1 MFGLLFNQESKRRRL
16 LDKAPEGPLRDYLEQ
31 SFPDKAAPVSDT
43 ALLAMDFETSG
54 LDAKHDHLLS
64 VGYVTLLH
72 NQVAL
77 DTAHHQII
85 HSKRDMDDDNITI
98 HHITHDQVAQG
109 MTLPQVVES
118 ILKQLKGKV
127 LLAHHAAVEIGFLQ
141 QACKNLYGLAPVIP
155 AIDTMQ
161 LARQRLERRQQPF
174 KANELR
180 LFNLRKQYGLPRYQ
194 AHNAL
199 MDAIATAELFLA
211 QLAHGNYRKPPP
223 LKNFLLRP

>member
-1 MFGLLFNQESKRRRL
+1 MLSWLFNLDKKRRRL
-16 LDKAPEGPLRDYLEQ
+16 LDKAPAGPVRDYLAEP
-31 SFPDKAAPVSDT
+31 FPPSNTPIDAT

-54 LDAKHDHLLS
+54 LDVKRDHLLS
-64 VGYVTLLH
+64 VGYVVLQNDHVLLG
-72 NQVAL
+72 
-77 DTAHHQII
+77 TAHHQVIR
-85 HSKRDMDDDNITI
+85 SKRDISGDNISI

-109 MTLPQVVES
+109 ATIPLAVEA
-118 ILKQLKGKV
+118 ILQQLQGKV

-141 QACKNLYGLAPVIP
+141 QACINLYGLAPVIP

-161 LARQRLERRQQPF
+161 LAKRRMERQQQPI
-174 KANELR
+174 KPHDLR

-211 QLAHGNYRKPPP
+211 QLAYGGYKKPPP

>member
-1 MFGLLFNQESKRRRL
+1 MLDWLFNQERKRRRQL
-16 LDKAPEGPLRDYLEQ
+16 ERAPAGPVRDYLALP
-31 SFPDKAAPVSDT
+31 FPDRQTPIDQVV
-43 ALLAMDFETSG
+43 LLAMDFETSG
-54 LDAKHDHLLS
+54 LDATKDHLLS
-64 VGYVTLLH
+64 VGYVTLQSA
-72 NQVAL
+72 QVLL

-85 HSKRDMDDDNITI
+85 RSKRDMSDENITI

-109 MTLPQVVES
+109 MTLPQVVER
-118 ILKQLKGKV
+118 ILQQLGGKV

-161 LARQRLERRQQPF
+161 LARQRLERQQQPF

-180 LFNLRKQYGLPRYQ
+180 LFNLRKKYALPRYQ

-199 MDAIATAELFLA
+199 MDAIATGELFLA

>member
-1 MFGLLFNQESKRRRL
+1 MFDWLFNLESKRKRQ

-31 SFPDKAAPVSDT
+31 PFPDKTVPIT
-43 ALLAMDFETSG
+43 NTTLLAMDFETSG

-64 VGYVTLLH
+64 VGYVTLRH

-85 HSKRDMDDDNITI
+85 HSKRTISDDNITI

-109 MTLPQVVES
+109 MTLSQVVES
-118 ILKQLKGKV
+118 ILCQLRGKV

-141 QACKNLYGLAPVIP
+141 QACRNLYGVAPVIP

-161 LARQRLERRQQPF
+161 LARRRLERQQQPY

-180 LFNLRKQYGLPRYQ
+180 LFNLRKKYGLPRYQ

-211 QLAHGNYRKPPP
+211 QLAYGSYKKPPP
-223 LKNFLLRP
+223 LKNFLLRS